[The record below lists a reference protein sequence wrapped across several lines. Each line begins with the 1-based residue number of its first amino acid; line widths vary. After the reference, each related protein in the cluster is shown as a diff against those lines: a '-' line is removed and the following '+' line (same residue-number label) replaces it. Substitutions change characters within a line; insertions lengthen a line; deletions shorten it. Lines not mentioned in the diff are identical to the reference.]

1 MMTCKEV
8 STFVSMGDVESASMM
23 RRMEVWLH
31 LAMCRH
37 CRAFRQQLVRMG
49 RAARL
54 VSEAFEREPS
64 PGFEG
69 KILER
74 VRS

>member
-1 MMTCKEV
+1 
-8 STFVSMGDVESASMM
+8 
-23 RRMEVWLH
+23 MEVWLH
-31 LAMCRH
+31 LAICRH

-49 RAARL
+49 GAARL

-69 KILER
+69 KILQR